1 MVWSYILVG
10 CPCVFGRPVAIKN
23 GVNWG
28 NVFAIGD
35 TKALEIVPW
44 NALFSRLRGMFHF
57 CYLQDR
63 RFYQM
68 EAHVFKNLFLRWD
81 FTFPLIRGIKLLIG
95 ARDWHVLVAL
105 ARFSKKTTKKKNR
118 HIWFNNNEAFKLL
131 HKGCKLEKKIAVFI
145 YLTIIVFYVLRMRFL
160 WKDWIK
166 HGLVF
171 YCNG

>member
-1 MVWSYILVG
+1 MLAWI
-10 CPCVFGRPVAIKN
+10 VFGRPVAIKN

-35 TKALEIVPW
+35 TKTLEIVPW

-105 ARFSKKTTKKKNR
+105 ARFSKKKKKKNR

>member
-1 MVWSYILVG
+1 M
-10 CPCVFGRPVAIKN
+10 
-23 GVNWG
+23 NWG

-35 TKALEIVPW
+35 TKTLEIVPW
-44 NALFSRLRGMFHF
+44 SALFSRLRGMLHF

-81 FTFPLIRGIKLLIG
+81 FTFPLRRGIKLLIS
-95 ARDWHVLVAL
+95 ARDWHVLVA
-105 ARFSKKTTKKKNR
+105 RFSKKKNR

-131 HKGCKLEKKIAVFI
+131 HKGYKLEKKIVVFI
-145 YLTIIVFYVLRMRFL
+145 FLTIIVFYVLRTRFL

-166 HGLVF
+166 HMVWYF
-171 YCNG
+171 TVTDNNVVDFR